1 MEEVGVKKITAIKF
15 FTLFKIDRFFMF
27 YIGGGG
33 GHGGGGGGYGGGG
46 GKKNYCNKISHTI
59 QN

>member
-1 MEEVGVKKITAIKF
+1 MEEVGVKNHIVIKF
-15 FTLFKIDRFFMF
+15 LKLFKIDRVFMF

-46 GKKNYCNKISHTI
+46 GEKNYRL
-59 QN
+59 